1 MKIRNLTHYTR
12 IIFTVPIK
20 TVDIEN
26 SIYHLSKEEYYKL
39 LHGEEQVSKNLL
51 KFLEPI
57 HLGQSKRYYV
67 FLIRRRK
74 SVLVLKKLTLRTI
87 KNLLN
92 IESFSIQ
99 EYSKS
104 EFRYYCNK
112 YREDIRDYKL
122 LPQKEKEL
130 LKELLRYVVTI
141 EEFTK
146 KNSISYTRLLLS
158 IYKGL
163 L

>member
-1 MKIRNLTHYTR
+1 MKIRNLPYYTK

-67 FLIRRRK
+67 FLVRKQK
-74 SVLVLKKLTLRTI
+74 SVFKKLTLRTI
-87 KNLLN
+87 KNLLSTR
-92 IESFSIQ
+92 SFSIQ